1 MTGWSRREFAGAAM
15 LLGLVVGL
23 PAAVVRLS
31 DLDPADAPTERQRAI
46 MRAVAQHVIPRTD
59 TPGAGDAGVGDF
71 VILALA
77 HGLDGTRDPAA
88 PAGMPYAFPEY
99 RRPDG
104 SLRYLAWLEQA
115 LDRAAN
121 GDWPGKPPRRRSEA
135 LATLDAAA
143 FAPDAGDHPWKK
155 VKGLILTGYY
165 TSEAGGAQELRYELT
180 PGRFDPAVPV
190 RPGDRAWSSDWTGV
204 EFG

>member
-1 MTGWSRREFAGAAM
+1 MTGWSRREFAGAAV

-23 PAAVVRLS
+23 PTAVVRLS
-31 DLDPADAPTERQRAI
+31 DLNAEDAPTDRQRAM
-46 MRAVAQHVIPRTD
+46 MRSVAQHVIPRTD
-59 TPGAGDAGVGDF
+59 TPGAGDVGVGDF

-88 PAGMPYAFPEY
+88 AGAAYALPEY

-104 SLRYLAWLEQA
+104 SLRHLAWLEHA
-115 LDRAAN
+115 LDRSAN
-121 GDWPGKPPRRRSEA
+121 GDWPGKPDARRA
-135 LATLDAAA
+135 AVLARLDADA
-143 FAPDAGDHPWKK
+143 FAPQAGDHPWKK
-155 VKGLILTGYY
+155 IKGLILTGYY
-165 TSEAGGAQELRYELT
+165 TSEAGGAHELRYELT

-190 RPGDRAWSSDWTGV
+190 HPGDRAWSSDWTGV

>member
-1 MTGWSRREFAGAAM
+1 MAGWSRREFAGAAV
-15 LLGLVVGL
+15 LLGLVVGM

-31 DLDPADAPTERQRAI
+31 DLDAEDAPTDRQRAM
-46 MRAVAQHVIPRTD
+46 MRSVAQHVIPRTD
-59 TPGAGDAGVGDF
+59 TPGAGDVGVGDF

-88 PAGMPYAFPEY
+88 AGAAYALPEY

-104 SLRYLAWLEQA
+104 SLRHLAWLEHA
-115 LDRAAN
+115 LDRGAN
-121 GDWPGKPPRRRSEA
+121 GDWPGKPDARRA
-135 LATLDAAA
+135 AVLAKLDADA
-143 FAPDAGDHPWKK
+143 FMPQAGDHPWKK
-155 VKGLILTGYY
+155 IKGLILTGYY
-165 TSEAGGAQELRYELT
+165 TSETGGARELRYELT
-180 PGRFDPAVPV
+180 PGRFDPAVPL

>member
-1 MTGWSRREFAGAAM
+1 MAGWSRREFAGAAV
-15 LLGLVVGL
+15 LLGLVVGV

-31 DLDPADAPTERQRAI
+31 DLDAGDAPTDRQRAM
-46 MRAVAQHVIPRTD
+46 MRSVAQHVIPRTD
-59 TPGAGDAGVGDF
+59 TPGAGDVGVGDF

-88 PAGMPYAFPEY
+88 AGAAYALPEY

-104 SLRYLAWLEQA
+104 SLRHLAWLEHA
-115 LDRAAN
+115 LDRGAN
-121 GDWPGKPPRRRSEA
+121 GDWPGKPDARRA
-135 LATLDAAA
+135 AVLAELDAQA
-143 FAPDAGDHPWKK
+143 FARDAGDHPWKK

-165 TSEAGGAQELRYELT
+165 TSETGGARELRYELT

-190 RPGDRAWSSDWTGV
+190 HPGDHAWSSDWTGV